1 MALTAWS
8 TIYASQTDADS
19 PINQVLMDSLRLDLN
34 HLREV
39 VYGDGSGTQTF
50 LPQTATI
57 TMA

>member
-8 TIYASQTDADS
+8 TISASQTDTES
-19 PINQVLMDSLRLDLN
+19 HLNQVLMDSLRLDLN

-50 LPQTATI
+50 LTI